1 MANRIRI
8 KRSSEP
14 SKRPSHD
21 QLQSGEIA
29 LNTYDGRLFSVRD
42 EQAVLGIGSTVT
54 LLTPWTENIGGGIYY
69 TDSSVGIGTTVPSST
84 LDIVGDV
91 DIDGDIELVNLSV
104 SGVST
109 FSSAV
114 GFGTTATFSDGASI
128 YFGDSNDLQIYH
140 DGTRS
145 YIVDDGTGQLSIRGS
160 YVSIGST
167 TGANRATFSSTG
179 TDLYYEGNFKFGT
192 RDFGA
197 RVVGSL
203 ALYRQTSDPDT
214 FNNYA
219 HIYSKDVASKAEV
232 FVRDENGNV
241 TQISPHN
248 TEGDWVYYSQNVKT
262 GKRVRINMEK
272 MIKKLE
278 EITGE
283 TFFEEYVP
291 GAAI

>member
-21 QLQSGEIA
+21 QLQSGEIS

-42 EQAVLGIGSTVT
+42 EQVVLGIGSTVT

-69 TDSSVGIGTTVPSST
+69 ADSSVGIGTTVPSST

-91 DIDGDIELVNLSV
+91 DI
-104 SGVST
+104 SG
-109 FSSAV
+109 A
-114 GFGTTATFSDGASI
+114 
-128 YFGDSNDLQIYH
+128 
-140 DGTRS
+140 
-145 YIVDDGTGQLSIRGS
+145 
-160 YVSIGST
+160 
-167 TGANRATFSSTG
+167 
-179 TDLYYEGNFKFGT
+179 
-192 RDFGA
+192 
-197 RVVGSL
+197 L
-203 ALYRQTSDPDT
+203 ALNRINSDPST
-214 FNNYA
+214 VNNHA
-219 HIYSKDVASKAEV
+219 HIYSKDVASNAEV
-232 FVRDENGNV
+232 FVRDESGNV

-262 GKRVRINMEK
+262 GKRVKINMEK

-291 GAAI
+291 GLAI

>member
-69 TDSSVGIGTTVPSST
+69 ADSSVGIGTTVPSST

-91 DIDGDIELVNLSV
+91 DISGDIELVNLSV

-109 FSSAV
+109 LT
-114 GFGTTATFSDGASI
+114 GTVSFANTATFSDGASI
-128 YFGDSNDLQIYH
+128 NLGNSDDLKIYH
-140 DGTRS
+140 SGSSSFIQDL
-145 YIVDDGTGQLSIRGS
+145 GQGSLYVRGS
-160 YVSIGST
+160 YVAIGAT
-167 TGANRATFSSTG
+167 TGSNWSTFSSSG
-179 TDLYYEGNFKFGT
+179 SNLYHNGSFKFGT
-192 RDFGA
+192 QSFGA
-197 RVVGSL
+197 RCIGAL
-203 ALYRQTSDPDT
+203 ALNRITSDPDT

-291 GAAI
+291 GAAT